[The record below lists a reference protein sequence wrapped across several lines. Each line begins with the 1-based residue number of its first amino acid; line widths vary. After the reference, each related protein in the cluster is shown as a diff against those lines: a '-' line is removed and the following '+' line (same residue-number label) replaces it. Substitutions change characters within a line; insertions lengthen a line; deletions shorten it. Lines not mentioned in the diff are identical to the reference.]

1 MRVEGRAR
9 RGRCGSVQRGERKGM
24 EIVVYSM
31 LEMATFEVVVGW
43 GYRERIHCG
52 GEARE

>member
-24 EIVVYSM
+24 EIVVYSV
-31 LEMATFEVVVGW
+31 LEMAAFEVVVGW
-43 GYRERIHCG
+43 RYRERIHCG
-52 GEARE
+52 REARE